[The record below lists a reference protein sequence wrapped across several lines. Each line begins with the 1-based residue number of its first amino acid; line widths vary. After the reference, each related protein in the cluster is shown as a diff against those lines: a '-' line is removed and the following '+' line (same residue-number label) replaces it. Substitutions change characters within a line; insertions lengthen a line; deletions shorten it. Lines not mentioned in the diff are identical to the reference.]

1 MPNSLEP
8 AHIYP
13 RRWRRGWQWLLWAL
27 LWLALGGGLYL
38 LRDSERH
45 STLASETA
53 QLLTQSQ
60 VAARVLELEIEA
72 ASHALDM
79 LLRGWPAWQ
88 PASAPQAAQTLQHLE
103 GVLRVMPGTRS
114 FTLLDRD
121 GVVQLSTVAGL
132 AGGNYAHRPYF
143 QEIVQTAPLRPGQVF
158 ISAPYQTT
166 LNRTWAV
173 NVSRAALDDNG
184 ELQGVAVAT
193 LDPAFFSEL
202 MNELRY
208 ADDMAVG
215 LVHDSGQGYV
225 ASSHPTLGTPD
236 ILQHFG
242 EVYTEQW
249 GPPAATPSAHPE
261 HLHIS
266 STARPKVNGSTQHS
280 FTAIAM
286 RDTSQVL
293 LSWHQQNRRIGLL
306 FGVAMLAS
314 AAALVAY
321 QHWAQRMQQAAA
333 QAEARLRNMAFH
345 DPLTQALN
353 RRAFTHAME
362 QELQRL
368 QRASGGAA
376 LLMLDVDHFKAINDR
391 FGHDVGDQVLQTLVN
406 TLQQEL
412 RQIDLL
418 GRLGGEEFAVLLPLT
433 PLDGA
438 LQVAERL
445 RAAVADLAL
454 ARHLCPPH
462 PRRTSWP
469 TTAPRHPCRC
479 ALPSV
484 LA

>member
-1 MPNSLEP
+1 MTPQPQLHPAHPVHNSLEP

-13 RRWRRGWQWLLWAL
+13 KRWRRSWQWL

-45 STLASETA
+45 STLASETS

-79 LLRGWPAWQ
+79 LLRSWPNWQ
-88 PASAPQAAQTLQHLE
+88 PATAPQAAQTLQHLE
-103 GVLRVMPGTRS
+103 DVLRVMPGTRS
-114 FTLLDRD
+114 FTLLDRH

-132 AGGNYAHRPYF
+132 VGGNYAHRPYF

-173 NVSRAALDDNG
+173 NVSRPVLDG
-184 ELQGVAVAT
+184 QGQQQGVAVAT

-208 ADDMAVG
+208 ADDMVVG
-215 LVHDSGQGYV
+215 LVHDSGQPYV
-225 ASSHPTLGTPD
+225 ASAHPGMSDSETLHH
-236 ILQHFG
+236 LG
-242 EVYTEQW
+242 EVYTGQW
-249 GPPAATPSAHPE
+249 VASPGASE
-261 HLHIS
+261 HLHVS
-266 STARPKVNGSTQHS
+266 NTARPKVEGHIDHT

-286 RDTSQVL
+286 RDTGQVL
-293 LSWHQQNRRIGLL
+293 RGWHQQNRRIALL
-306 FGVAMLAS
+306 FGLAMLAS
-314 AAALVAY
+314 AAGLVAY
-321 QHWAQRMQQAAA
+321 QRWAQRMQRAAE

-376 LLMLDVDHFKAINDR
+376 LLMLDVDHFKSINDR
-391 FGHDVGDQVLQTLVN
+391 FGHGVGDQVLQTLVR
-406 TLQQEL
+406 TLQEQL

-445 RAAVADLAL
+445 RTAVAGLAL
-454 ARHLCPPH
+454 PVPPPSRTTQPARPTPPQ
-462 PRRTSWP
+462 R
-469 TTAPRHPCRC
+469 RC
-479 ALPSV
+479 ASPS
-484 LA
+484 AWA